1 NAPTGDSPS
10 ISPANVSIRRTSD
23 NAGPGALVVGLDFR
37 APNRNLC
44 FGACARTRLGL
55 PDWMNR
61 VPVVHL
67 HSLLAS
73 RRRISPR
80 GSASGHAAGTA
91 AEQRDELAP
100 LHLRDHSITSSA
112 RASSV
117 AGTSRPSVFAV
128 CRLMT
133 NSNLVGCST
142 GGSPGLAPFRMR
154 PV

>member
-1 NAPTGDSPS
+1 MRPRQAGSSSRKTCNAPTGDSPS
-10 ISPANVSIRRTSD
+10 ISPANVSIRRTW
-23 NAGPGALVVGLDFR
+23 PGALVVGLDFR

-61 VPVVHL
+61 VNVVHL

-73 RRRISPR
+73 QRPISPR

-100 LHLRDHSITSSA
+100 PHSITSSA
-112 RASSV
+112 RARKDSGIV
-117 AGTSRPSVFAV
+117 RPIAFAALTLTTS
-128 CRLMT
+128 
-133 NSNLVGCST
+133 SNLV
-142 GGSPGLAPFRMR
+142 A
-154 PV
+154 